1 MLHGE
6 RVGLL
11 WLREEDRV
19 VVPAMNCCKMF
30 TLFACRKKLRKW
42 IATAVLHVRLAL
54 IIPDLCP
61 SRPPVSFVFLRPYG
75 FYHRPFYHHRDW
87 CSVQSPR
94 GDAGQV

>member
-30 TLFACRKKLRKW
+30 ALFAGSRKLRKW
-42 IATAVLHVRLAL
+42 IATAVVHVL
-54 IIPDLCP
+54 
-61 SRPPVSFVFLRPYG
+61 
-75 FYHRPFYHHRDW
+75 
-87 CSVQSPR
+87 
-94 GDAGQV
+94 